1 MRTVIG
7 GGGVELAV
15 DERGEGTPVVLL
27 HGVTASRDYVVM
39 GSGVCRL
46 PGREW

>member
-27 HGVTASRDYVVM
+27 HGSRPPVIM
-39 GSGVCRL
+39 
-46 PGREW
+46 W